1 MTTADPTIK
10 ARAALGTVFTGAGI
24 AHIVKHEWFEQLVP
38 ESLARW
44 RKPLSAVTAVMQ
56 LVGGITMF
64 IPRLRGLAR
73 WTNLAMLV
81 PSLPLAFGQLK
92 TPDAL
97 RRAGVPPALAPVR
110 IVAQLLVIT
119 ATWWATRPP
128 AGEHGGGY

>member
-1 MTTADPTIK
+1 MTAADPTVK
-10 ARAALGTVFTGAGI
+10 ARAALGTAFTAAGL
-24 AHIVKHEWFEQLVP
+24 AHVVKHDWFEQLVP

-44 RKPLSAVTAVMQ
+44 RKPLSAVTAVIQ

-81 PSLPLAFGQLK
+81 PSLPAAFGQLK
-92 TPDAL
+92 TPETL

-110 IVAQLLVIT
+110 IVAQLLVIA
-119 ATWWATRPP
+119 ATWWATRPAVGRP
-128 AGEHGGGY
+128 